1 MAPFEGWHPW
11 AQPSYPFLAANRAD
25 SSSKCS
31 RDSLA
36 SSSQNCSK
44 DGHQKGSWVR
54 IPAMP
59 QKFHYK
65 NFFSHFQKCKLW
77 VCSTSIRGQSYRH
90 FEFYYSRT
98 IVQRYGRSYDS
109 TTEGSFGFKSGFH
122 ASTAAAL
129 EHVSVINAMPLQ
141 GLQAHLSHH
150 IARCKLSMHTI
161 S

>member
-1 MAPFEGWHPW
+1 MAPSEGWHPW
-11 AQPSYPFLAANRAD
+11 AQPSHPFLAANRAD

-77 VCSTSIRGQSYRH
+77 VCSTSVAKVIGILSFTTVVRLYNGTADRMTARQKEVLALNRVSIRPS
-90 FEFYYSRT
+90 
-98 IVQRYGRSYDS
+98 
-109 TTEGSFGFKSGFH
+109 FH

-141 GLQAHLSHH
+141 GLQAHLSH
-150 IARCKLSMHTI
+150 
-161 S
+161 